1 MCGSI
6 ADFSFFSF
14 FSNKNIAIGEGG
26 MVFSKCQKLGDKIRL
41 MRSHGMTAV
50 TLERHLGRAISY
62 DVVFPGL
69 NYRADEMRAALGRE
83 QLKKLKKGNQ
93 QRKFIYESYSKIF
106 NGTEIRVPFLAN
118 GNQAAYHIMPVILPV
133 DANREY
139 VIAKLRDEGIQTS
152 IHYPSFKHFSAYSSY
167 DFYENLSVVDEIC
180 SRELTLP
187 LHPRLKIEDTIVIGK
202 ALLTAVRNGHT

>member
-1 MCGSI
+1 M
-6 ADFSFFSF
+6 
-14 FSNKNIAIGEGG
+14 
-26 MVFSKCQKLGDKIRL
+26 FSKCQKFGDKIRL

-167 DFYENLSVVDEIC
+167 ENLSVVDEIC

-202 ALLTAVRNGHT
+202 ALLTAVRNGHLILLVDSSICSKRT